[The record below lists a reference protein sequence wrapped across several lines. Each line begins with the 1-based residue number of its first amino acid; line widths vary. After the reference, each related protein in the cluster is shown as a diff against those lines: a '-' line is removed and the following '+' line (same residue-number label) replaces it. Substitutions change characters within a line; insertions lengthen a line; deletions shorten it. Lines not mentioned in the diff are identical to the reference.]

1 MLGEGSALVGNPGIS
16 HLTLL
21 NVSLLDRKRHKGEL
35 PIMTEIAFSLDGS
48 TVYAITQSGKPFH
61 FRNVRLTTVTGWTIR
76 RGDLE

>member
-16 HLTLL
+16 HLL
-21 NVSLLDRKRHKGEL
+21 NVSLLDRKRHNGEL
-35 PIMTEIAFSLDGS
+35 PITEIAFSLDGS
-48 TVYAITQSGKPFH
+48 TVYAITPSGKPFH